1 MKTYFNY
8 ESIIKSKDAAEA
20 IASPIGLG
28 PFCGFGSA
36 TLSNGVLTI
45 SPYGIDG
52 TLTALPIKDRI
63 RARYFSREDDIPQ
76 ITFGVIASDGAI
88 YTDTLQ
94 SITINEIQGSQGVND
109 NVIVYAVHR
118 QVQEPVENPVDFV
131 AYWSSSST
139 NFYELYKKS
148 MDPFYPRVSNSTP
161 YYEDKDLYTDSD
173 LTYENLCA
181 MAKAACP
188 SGQVNDETMVLI
200 GIYGSGLNA
209 ETQVSER
216 FAIVPYGGTFPQP
229 LPYNTAVYSAQK
241 SQNQMLATILNQ
253 FPANQD
259 LISWIK
265 DYIASLMTSSQ
276 SSVDTVPAYTIVLYN
291 GNTAPDGWALCDGN
305 NGTPDLRGVFVLG
318 AGTNK
323 FGTSYAISDEIAGNE
338 KVTLTLDQLP
348 SHTHTL
354 KDYCYIEHTQDDMNQ
369 GGNWGSD
376 YISDRL
382 KGSGKTDSDNS
393 YLQYYTHPTE
403 ATPAESATQKAIDI
417 MPPYKVLNYI
427 MKLPSG
433 VTADNGDGQ

>member
-8 ESIIKSKDAAEA
+8 ESSIKSKDAAEA

-52 TLTALPIKDRI
+52 TLTALPIRDRI

-76 ITFGVIASDGAI
+76 ITFGVIAADGAI

-109 NVIVYAVHR
+109 NIIVYAVHR

-139 NFYELYKKS
+139 NFFELYKKS
-148 MDPFYPRVSNSTP
+148 TDPFYPRVSGSTP
-161 YYEDKDLYTDSD
+161 YYEDKDLYTDSE

-181 MAKAACP
+181 IAKAACP
-188 SGQVNDETMVLI
+188 AGQVNDETMVLV

-216 FAIVPYGGTFPQP
+216 FAIVPYGGVFPQP
-229 LPYNTAVYSAQK
+229 LPYNTAVHSAQK

-259 LISWIK
+259 LITWIK
-265 DYIASLMTSSQ
+265 DYIAGLMKDSQ
-276 SSVDTVPAYTIVLYN
+276 SSLDTVPPYTIVLYF
-291 GNTAPDGWALCDGN
+291 GTTAPDGWAFCDGN
-305 NGTPDLRGVFVLG
+305 NGTPDLRGVFVIG
-318 AGTNK
+318 AGTGK
-323 FGTSYAISDEIAGNE
+323 LGTSYDYNVRGGNE
-338 KVTLTLDQLP
+338 RITLALNQIP
-348 SHTHTL
+348 NHNHSF
-354 KDYCYIEHTQDDMNQ
+354 KDYCYIEHGADQLNS
-369 GGNWGSD
+369 GGNWGADS
-376 YISDRL
+376 L
-382 KGSGKTDSDNS
+382 GSNLRGSARTDGDNQ
-393 YLQYYTHPTE
+393 YVQYYRHNTDDME
-403 ATPAESATQKAIDI
+403 GTQQDINI
-417 MPPYKVLNYI
+417 MPPYIALNYI
-427 MKLPSG
+427 MKLPTG
-433 VTADNGDGQ
+433 VTTETTQNP